1 MEFNEIK
8 DEINKTI
15 EGCNDPHITLLVTYL
30 STLKVGRI
38 SMAVHQ
44 LD

>member
-15 EGCNDPHITLLVTYL
+15 EGCNDPHITLLKPFFFRV
-30 STLKVGRI
+30 I
-38 SMAVHQ
+38 SKF
-44 LD
+44 D

>member
-15 EGCNDPHITLLVTYL
+15 EVCNDPHITLLKPFLVML
-30 STLKVGRI
+30 FIVNEI
-38 SMAVHQ
+38 NICIFN
-44 LD
+44 